1 VGRAGSR
8 IREAFGAAVKTLTS
22 RGVLV
27 APERDFLMIPDAEP
41 VRVRIPTEDRATH
54 RRIDEVPSTEL
65 RTAIECVVRDAIR
78 VGRDELTQAVARLYG
93 WNRRGSDIGPALDRA
108 VTYLLRMKRLERQ
121 DDYLRLSSG
130 AQ

>member
-1 VGRAGSR
+1 
-8 IREAFGAAVKTLTS
+8 
-22 RGVLV
+22 
-27 APERDFLMIPDAEP
+27 MIPDAEP